1 MDIIYRSSSTANAYP
16 LSIQSKW
23 ILYQDVV
30 FEPDYIESL
39 CKKGCRNYGHS
50 GGCPPFSPK
59 FNQFADD
66 DKQYLLIITKFDSKY
81 KTVRVKASK
90 NRAIHWKFQ
99 DVIVAHFLDKI
110 GRALQTHFP
119 QTIYLGTG
127 YCMGCPGQKC
137 SYKLQEP
144 CRNPKQR
151 TFSMESTGINVVKTV
166 RNTMQETF
174 YWYTKSNPDVPYL
187 MKAIL
192 LIFPD
197 AQDRGEVD
205 SFLDSLLTIYHEDAD
220 TGLF

>member
-23 ILYQDVV
+23 IRYQDVV

-59 FNQFADD
+59 FDRFANN

-81 KTVRVKASK
+81 KTVKVKASK

-119 QTIYLGTG
+119 RTIYLGTG
-127 YCMGCPGQKC
+127 YCMGCPGKKC

-144 CRNPKQR
+144 CRNPNQR

-174 YWYTKSNPDVPYL
+174 YWYTKTNSDVPYL

-192 LIFPD
+192 LIFTD
-197 AQDRGEVD
+197 GQDRGEVD
-205 SFLDSLLTIYHEDAD
+205 FFLDNLLIMYREDAD
-220 TGLF
+220 ARLF